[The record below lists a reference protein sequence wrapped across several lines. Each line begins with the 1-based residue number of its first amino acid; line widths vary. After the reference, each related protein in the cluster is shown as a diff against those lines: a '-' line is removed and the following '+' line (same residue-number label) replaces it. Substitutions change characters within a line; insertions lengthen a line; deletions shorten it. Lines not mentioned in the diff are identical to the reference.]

1 LQKPEEKGEDEDDGH
16 GSQAAFAGGAVV
28 FFVGAVLVEGVGV
41 FFKTINVG
49 HAYTNKTIQ
58 EVRSCLRIKFIFY
71 SED

>member
-41 FFKTINVG
+41 FFGGFVIWEHRG
-49 HAYTNKTIQ
+49 
-58 EVRSCLRIKFIFY
+58 IF
-71 SED
+71 